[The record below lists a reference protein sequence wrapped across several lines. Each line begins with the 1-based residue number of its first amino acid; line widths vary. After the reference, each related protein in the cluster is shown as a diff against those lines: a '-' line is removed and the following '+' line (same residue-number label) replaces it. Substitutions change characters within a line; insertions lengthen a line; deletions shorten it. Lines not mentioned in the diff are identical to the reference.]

1 MAEKDAALKEAERC
15 KTRLDLAQRLVSAL
29 GSEND
34 RWANAIVNIN
44 LEQKLVTGD
53 VLIASAF
60 ISYTGPFN
68 KKNRK
73 HMIHGLFEKYFID
86 NKIPMTPEVNPVK
99 ILSDEA
105 QIASW
110 NKDGLP
116 SDAVS
121 IENGTI
127 LTNSER
133 YPLIIDP
140 QL

>member
-1 MAEKDAALKEAERC
+1 MVA
-15 KTRLDLAQRLVSAL
+15 AL
-29 GSEND
+29 GSENE

-86 NKIPMTPEVNPVK
+86 NKIPMTPDVNPVK
-99 ILSDEA
+99 ILADEA
-105 QIASW
+105 
-110 NKDGLP
+110 
-116 SDAVS
+116 
-121 IENGTI
+121 
-127 LTNSER
+127 
-133 YPLIIDP
+133 
-140 QL
+140 